1 MKLTAPNRAAIVTF
15 FAWLIL
21 VCITQLIRGDGIVP
35 PAMSAFGFWSLM
47 SFIAL
52 LLALLV
58 KVITAILLLMASNMK

>member
-1 MKLTAPNRAAIVTF
+1 MNLSTSNRAALVTF

-47 SFIAL
+47 SFIGL

-58 KVITAILLLMASNMK
+58 KVITAIFLLMANNMK